1 MIFKVLFFYRVKFKM
16 PEENYE
22 LPTDKRLSNGKK
34 INQLEFEDDYRE
46 NEVYMYEASE
56 CRIKR

>member
-1 MIFKVLFFYRVKFKM
+1 M

-22 LPTDKRLSNGKK
+22 LPTNKRLSNGKK
-34 INQLEFEDDYRE
+34 IKQFEFEDDYRE
-46 NEVYMYEASE
+46 KEDVYMYEDSA

>member
-1 MIFKVLFFYRVKFKM
+1 M

-22 LPTDKRLSNGKK
+22 LPTDKRLSNEKK
-34 INQLEFEDDYRE
+34 INQFEFEDDYRE
-46 NEVYMYEASE
+46 NEEVYMNEALE

>member
-1 MIFKVLFFYRVKFKM
+1 M